1 MSIAVDTSAVVAL
14 VKGEPTATWVEEQL
28 DAALA
33 RLMSAVTFVELS
45 LVLEACTAGAVTGSR
60 TIDRLDIEVV
70 DVDRRHANAAVD
82 AWRRFGNGRH
92 PARLNLGDCFSYAVA
107 RIAAVPLLCVGDDFR
122 QTDLPVLA
130 PPVPVNP

>member
-14 VKGEPTATWVEEQL
+14 VKGEPTAPWVEEQL

-45 LVLEACTAGAVTGSR
+45 LVLEAYTSGAVTGSR

-82 AWRRFGNGRH
+82 AWRRFGKGRH
-92 PARLNLGDCFSYAVA
+92 PARLDLGDCFSYAVA

-130 PPVPVNP
+130 PPAPVNP